1 MTESANEFLAT
12 LSDEERAKVVLKY
25 QSDQRVGWHF
35 IPKESRKGLQLREM
49 NKEQKEAA
57 HKLLQACLS
66 NSGYKKTL
74 LVMKL
79 ETLLHILEGD
89 KRRFARDSLRY

>member
-1 MTESANEFLAT
+1 MKSSKFAIATIVLVSVSAVSWAFFQPESRDPGPAMTESANGFLAT

-49 NKEQKEAA
+49 NK
-57 HKLLQACLS
+57 
-66 NSGYKKTL
+66 
-74 LVMKL
+74 
-79 ETLLHILEGD
+79 
-89 KRRFARDSLRY
+89 